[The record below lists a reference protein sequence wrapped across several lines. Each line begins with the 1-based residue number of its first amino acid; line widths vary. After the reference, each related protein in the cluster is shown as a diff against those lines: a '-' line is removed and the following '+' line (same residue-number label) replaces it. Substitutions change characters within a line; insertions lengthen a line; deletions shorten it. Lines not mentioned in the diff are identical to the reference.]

1 MNLKKRELMGLLYVI
16 ALIFSVIFSI
26 FIAFY
31 AIYFSLMILST
42 RKKMSVKKT
51 NSYPVVSLVIPAHN
65 ESEGIIQK
73 LQNSVSL
80 KYPND
85 KLEIIVVDDGS
96 TDNTCQ
102 LVKDFINKSSC
113 QIKVNLF
120 SLPEWSG
127 KATALNY
134 AWARCTGEIV
144 AITDADITLEE
155 DAIQMIVRNFG
166 NPDVGAVTGRLCVGT
181 GNSQTVASEK
191 NYRSIFNIIRIGE
204 SNIDS
209 TPIFNGLIMAFRRGL
224 LDNLDPSVIADDTEL
239 AMLLREKGWRAIFDN
254 DVIAYEHVSES
265 QKIRAKQKLR
275 RGRGIVQSFIRH
287 RKMLFNKKYGKY
299 GLIIF
304 PSEFF
309 MHIVS
314 PLLLVMLFATF
325 IPLVILYSLSS
336 STMAY
341 IFILTLVLLPIL
353 IFLPIQQLINSKKIT
368 INPISIILSFLTHE
382 LYLVVILFSYFLRS
396 LHITG
401 KNENIRNAWKTKS

>member
-1 MNLKKRELMGLLYVI
+1 MLYFLT
-16 ALIFSVIFSI
+16 LIFLVLFGV

-31 AIYFSLMILST
+31 AMYFSLMILSA
-42 RKKMSVKKT
+42 RKKISVKKAD
-51 NSYPVVSLVIPAHN
+51 SLPGVSLVIPAHN
-65 ESEGIIQK
+65 ESEGIIKK
-73 LQNSVSL
+73 LQNSVCL
-80 KYPND
+80 KYPPD

-102 LVKDFINKSSC
+102 LVKDFISNSSC
-113 QIKVNLF
+113 RIKVNLY

-127 KATALNY
+127 KAAALNY
-134 AWARCTGEIV
+134 AWAHCNGEIV

-181 GNSQTVASEK
+181 TANSQTVASEK

-239 AMLLREKGWRAIFDN
+239 AMLLREKGWRAVFDN
-254 DVIAYEHVSES
+254 DVVAYELVSES
-265 QKIRAKQKLR
+265 QKTRAKQKLR

-287 RKMLFNKKYGKY
+287 RTMLFNKKYGKY

-325 IPLVILYSLSS
+325 IPLVILYSLTSA
-336 STMAY
+336 TIMY
-341 IFILTLVLLPIL
+341 VLIVTLVLLPVL
-353 IFLPIQQLINSKKIT
+353 VFLPLQQLINSKKISV
-368 INPISIILSFLTHE
+368 NPFSIILSFLTHE
-382 LYLVVILFSYFLRS
+382 FYLVVILFSYFLRS

-401 KNENIRNAWKTKS
+401 RNENIRNAWKTKS